1 MRSKSLAHRFADE
14 HGKENAEEEDGE
26 DDGQGDKG
34 RNLPFEE
41 LTTYHLHSDEGEQ
54 DPQSVMQH
62 PESVGYIAQEEEER
76 TQSHDGED
84 VGGVDN
90 DGILGHGK
98 DCRDGVDCEDDV
110 AELNHQE
117 D

>member
-41 LTTYHLHSDEGEQ
+41 LTAYHLHSDEGEQ
-54 DPQSVMQH
+54 HPEAVMQH
-62 PESVGYIAQEEEER
+62 PEAVGHIAQEEEER
-76 TQSHDGED
+76 TQAHDGED
-84 VGGVDN
+84 IGGVDN
-90 DGILGHGK
+90 DRILGHGE
-98 DCRDGVDCEDDV
+98 DGRYGVDCEDDV
-110 AELNHQE
+110 AELNH
-117 D
+117 